1 MKRYISREDNKYY
14 TYMLD
19 ILNAIGGRN
28 LKYNWLITDIEAYPL
43 EQSIVDKISNEY
55 VLISTDDLLDL
66 LEQEDFQWIWGVF
79 SAISPIHSQ
88 QEILKYELP
97 IYSQED
103 WKNDMPYSDS
113 SIDSITIQH
122 PLAEIEIVAFDSTY
136 VQITC
141 KDEKIADMFLD
152 KYRLSKQ
159 Q

>member
-97 IYSQED
+97 YIF
-103 WKNDMPYSDS
+103 
-113 SIDSITIQH
+113 TG
-122 PLAEIEIVAFDSTY
+122 
-136 VQITC
+136 
-141 KDEKIADMFLD
+141 
-152 KYRLSKQ
+152 RLRK
-159 Q
+159 